1 MHRAGGAG
9 SPSLTSR
16 IPIVGLGTCLAPPPV
31 RSVTVAQRAT
41 VFSSAD
47 TSPGENFIPL
57 SPGSLDALAAIVK
70 SFRATLTVESST
82 IAVTAVC
89 AWQTSEDG
97 VTWGDGTTPGASVT
111 FGSTLTGVGMG
122 PKTSTTDWVA
132 TPTAVKRFIRWGVVV
147 GQGVGVNT
155 LQACLVSLDLDLE
168 SRS

>member
-1 MHRAGGAG
+1 V
-9 SPSLTSR
+9 SCT
-16 IPIVGLGTCLAPPPV
+16 PPV
-31 RSVTVAQRAT
+31 RSVTVAQRAP

-57 SPGSLDALAAIVK
+57 SPESLDALAAVLK

-82 IAVTAVC
+82 VGVKVDL

-97 VTWGDGTTPGASVT
+97 VTWGNGTTSGSSVK

-122 PKTSTTDWVA
+122 PKTSTSDWIA
-132 TPTAVKRFIRWGVVV
+132 MPTAVKRFIRWGVVV
-147 GQGVGVNT
+147 GQNAGVNT
-155 LQACLVSLDLDLE
+155 LQACVVTLDLDLE